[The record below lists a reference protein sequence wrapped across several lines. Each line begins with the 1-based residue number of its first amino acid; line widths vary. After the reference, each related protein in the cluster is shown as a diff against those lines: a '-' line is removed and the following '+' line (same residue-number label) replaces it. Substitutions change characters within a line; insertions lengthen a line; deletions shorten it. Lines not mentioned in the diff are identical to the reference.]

1 MKVLLHLC
9 LAAGDLILYT
19 GVLRHLK
26 VEYPD
31 VEFDFLCRRIH
42 ASILEN
48 NPNLKNLLI
57 LEDYDSPWNG
67 TESIPSQDAYYNEWI
82 EKTFKGKYDK
92 LIHCLFS
99 FPLISIP
106 DLSPSKNII
115 RLVGNHGF
123 PIKASE
129 EEMNPI
135 FYYDREDYVKADE
148 LYKKIKNSVAGDFSI
163 CLFEDR
169 AHTLFNPYQ
178 EATNGILKTWMRKG
192 RVNKELKNKR
202 KYVSVG
208 NNLNNDFLLK
218 DLEIKQ
224 IKLFFEKYC
233 DYFFGMTSG
242 ISCALTAF
250 PSELINKKAIVCFPK
265 ISWITS
271 SRMSIDL
278 SGYYPYQSS
287 SFTTKWDHYSLKDC
301 FELLC
306 DP

>member
-9 LAAGDLILYT
+9 AAAGDLILFT
-19 GVLRHLK
+19 GILHYLK
-26 VEYPD
+26 VEYPG

-42 ASILEN
+42 ASVLKN

-67 TESIPSQDAYYNEWI
+67 AEARPSSMTHYDEWI

-92 LIHCLFS
+92 ILNCLPAR
-99 FPLISIP
+99 FPEIAIPNLSI
-106 DLSPSKNII
+106 I
-115 RLVGNHGF
+115 GNVLRVMGYCGF
-123 PIKASE
+123 PVKASE
-129 EEMNPI
+129 AEMNPI

-148 LYKKIKNSVAGDFSI
+148 LYKKIRNSVVGDFSI

-169 AHTLFNPYQ
+169 AHTLFNPSQ
-178 EATNGILKTWMRKG
+178 EVTNGILKTWMRNG
-192 RVNKELKNKR
+192 RINKQLKDER

-208 NNLNNDFLLK
+208 NNLNNDFLVK

-224 IKLFFEKYC
+224 IKLFFDKYC

-242 ISCALTAF
+242 ISCGLTAF
-250 PSELINKKAIVCFPK
+250 PSELINKKAIVCFPEAFK
-265 ISWITS
+265 LINF
-271 SRMSIDL
+271 
-278 SGYYPYQSS
+278 YPYQSS
-287 SFTTKWDHYSLKDC
+287 TFTVKWNSYSLKDC

-306 DP
+306 AP